1 MSRFTLNITLVL
13 LAFQGKEAKVTS
25 CLSCDSME
33 DYSECAKG
41 TGTGGTIY
49 DTLCFQAQPVR
60 ESQMGVLS

>member
-1 MSRFTLNITLVL
+1 MRRFTLTSTLVL

-41 TGTGGTIY
+41 TAKGGTIY
-49 DTLCFQAQPVR
+49 NTNVSRDTL
-60 ESQMGVLS
+60 